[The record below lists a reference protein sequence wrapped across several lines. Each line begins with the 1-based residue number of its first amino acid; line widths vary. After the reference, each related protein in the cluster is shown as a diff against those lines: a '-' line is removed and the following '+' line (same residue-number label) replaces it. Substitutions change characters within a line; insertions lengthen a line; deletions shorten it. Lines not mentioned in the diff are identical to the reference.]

1 MTMASIYSGYKT
13 PQELEDAIKGFSPE
27 AQNIYRTGFT
37 SSSVGEGSLFQD
49 LLNKTM
55 DPEYLRAQLKA
66 KTEFDKEQMKA
77 AYPYQFAAQLPGMI
91 GRMVNPMADP
101 TTAAIVL
108 GRQQQGFQGMEN
120 IYRGIPQI
128 GQSGSQIGFQPK
140 GNYFG

>member
-1 MTMASIYSGYKT
+1 MASIYSGYKT
-13 PQELEDAIKGFSPE
+13 PQEFEESIKGLSPE
-27 AQNIYRTGFT
+27 AQAAYRTGFT

-49 LLNKTM
+49 LLNRTM

-66 KTEFDKEQMKA
+66 KSEFDKEQMKA

-108 GRQQQGFQGMEN
+108 NRQQQGFQGMEN

>member
-27 AQNIYRTGFT
+27 AQSVYRSGFAN
-37 SSSVGEGSLFQD
+37 SSVGEGSLFQD
-49 LLNKTM
+49 LLNRTM
-55 DPEYLRAQLKA
+55 DPNYLREQLKA